1 MIYKKFKEIFK
12 NVKQQNPLLMGRVD
26 YLVEHSLSQYRL
38 YEIFL
43 NFFLIIVGNSQVKYT
58 GVSTCNS

>member
-26 YLVEHSLSQYRL
+26 YLVETHYHNIACMRS
-38 YEIFL
+38 
-43 NFFLIIVGNSQVKYT
+43 
-58 GVSTCNS
+58 

>member
-38 YEIFL
+38 YEIL
-43 NFFLIIVGNSQVKYT
+43 SD
-58 GVSTCNS
+58 

>member
-12 NVKQQNPLLMGRVD
+12 NVKQQNLLLMGRVD

-38 YEIFL
+38 YEIL
-43 NFFLIIVGNSQVKYT
+43 SD
-58 GVSTCNS
+58 